1 MKGPHVSQ
9 APGPPGGLCLHQRCW
24 GPLDKRAEPGWVRHK
39 HYTALPTSTLP
50 PIRVPIHLLSAGLTA
65 SLSEQGICILK
76 RKSKT
81 EALVLLEGTVPAQS
95 QGVDARIYC
104 HPCANSR
111 TDSWKSPACELLP
124 VFYRVSYDRRSS
136 PHRLPVHVKA
146 SSILGNS
153 NPGGLPERVIL
164 NLVLK
169 DDVSLIRRYSVI
181 LPTCAVV
188 GVKTRNLEMS
198 KLSWNRS

>member
-9 APGPPGGLCLHQRCW
+9 APGPPGGLCLHQRCS
-24 GPLDKRAEPGWVRHK
+24 GPLEKRAEQGWARHK

-50 PIRVPIHLLSAGLTA
+50 PIPVSIHLLSAGLTA

-76 RKSKT
+76 RKSNT
-81 EALVLLEGTVPAQS
+81 ETLMLLEGTVPTQS

-111 TDSWKSPACELLP
+111 TDPWKSPASELFP
-124 VFYRVSYDRRSS
+124 MFCRVRRSY
-136 PHRLPVHVKA
+136 PHRLRVHVKA
-146 SSILGNS
+146 NSILGNS
-153 NPGGLPERVIL
+153 NPGGLPERVTL

-169 DDVSLIRRYSVI
+169 DNVSLIRRYSVI